1 MFSSSR
7 TSPQI
12 LFSLT
17 QGAKLNLN
25 IFPSLTSNPQE
36 VPLLP
41 NSVWPAAVPCFGN
54 QLATKLVINFNAAN
68 LNLFSGPE
76 FQRKHFGVFHRTWN
90 EILDSDQK
98 TTIENIWRWFMGE
111 IKPFCRFCLL
121 GGNTPSPPLTDKI
134 LWNPSDPPH
143 PPACDFFLHKIWL
156 WYTIGIQLPKVYC
169 TQTSKHVLD
178 LIPLG

>member
-1 MFSSSR
+1 MGCIAYQTIKCSPYHLADKSVSDGFSI
-7 TSPQI
+7 TYGFFYAHLAFLCYLHHEKPTQI

-25 IFPSLTSNPQE
+25 IFLSLTSNPQE

-98 TTIENIWRWFMGE
+98 TTIENIWRGFMGE
-111 IKPFCRFCLL
+111 IKYLF
-121 GGNTPSPPLTDKI
+121 
-134 LWNPSDPPH
+134 
-143 PPACDFFLHKIWL
+143 ADF
-156 WYTIGIQLPKVYC
+156 VC
-169 TQTSKHVLD
+169 
-178 LIPLG
+178 